1 MRVGSQRRH
10 VLVVAPGNI
19 LEKLR
24 GLFPPSR
31 NNWRVDEAE
40 EAEKAQAMAAEH
52 AYDYLVIDFNMP
64 GMNGLELG
72 EKLRADYPD
81 AAIALLTANIQK
93 EIQNKAAGLGMDFL
107 AKPPTEEKICDYL
120 KRKEAG
126 R

>member
-1 MRVGSQRRH
+1 MSQKRS
-10 VLVVAPGNI
+10 VLLVDDSKFARLLVKAFITSN
-19 LEKLR
+19 
-24 GLFPPSR
+24 FSD
-31 NNWRVDEAE
+31 WHVDEAE
-40 EAEKAQAMAAEH
+40 EAEQAQAMAAEKD
-52 AYDYLVIDFNMP
+52 YDYFLIDFNMP

-72 EKLRADYPD
+72 EKLRAAYPD

-120 KRKEAG
+120 AGKEAG

>member
-1 MRVGSQRRH
+1 MSQNRS
-10 VLVVAPGNI
+10 VLLVDDSKFARLLVKAFITSNYAD
-19 LEKLR
+19 
-24 GLFPPSR
+24 
-31 NNWRVDEAE
+31 WRVDEAE

-52 AYDYLVIDFNMP
+52 AYDYLLIDFNMP

-72 EKLRADYPD
+72 EKLRAAYLD

-93 EIQNKAAGLGMDFL
+93 VIQNKAHGLGMDFL

-120 KRKEAG
+120 KGKEAG